1 MRVVLSFRQQ
11 VISVITESDM
21 NKRERISVYSL
32 MKPDFRATFDKAIS
46 GLGSKAASIVAALGV
61 MHKSLKEV

>member
-32 MKPDFRATFDKAIS
+32 MKPDFRATFDEAIS
-46 GLGSKAASIVAALGV
+46 GLGSKAASIVAELGV
-61 MHKSLKEV
+61 MCKSLKEV